1 MPFLSYAGIGDLVAE
16 PVAAAE
22 HDSEED
28 QLMDPDD
35 ARDYADQFPYPDD
48 PDSPGSINDENL
60 EILASAL
67 KIIP

>member
-1 MPFLSYAGIGDLVAE
+1 MPFLSYAGIGALVAE

-48 PDSPGSINDENL
+48 PDSPGSINDE
-60 EILASAL
+60 ILRSWL
-67 KIIP
+67 LS

>member
-1 MPFLSYAGIGDLVAE
+1 MPFLSYAGIGALVAI

-48 PDSPGSINDENL
+48 PDTAG
-60 EILASAL
+60 
-67 KIIP
+67 